1 VDQLPGSYVF
11 ASITVDAQGR
21 ITAASSGSAGS
32 GTVTNVATGTGL
44 TGGPITTTG
53 TISLANTA
61 VTPGSYTYGFFT
73 VDQQGR
79 LTAASSGTS
88 PVTSVSTGTG
98 LTGGP
103 ITSTGTIS
111 LANTAVTPGS
121 YVFASITVDAQGR
134 ITAASSGSA
143 GSGTVTN
150 VATGT
155 GLTGGPITTTGTI
168 SLANTAVTPG
178 SYTYGAFT
186 VDQQGRLT
194 AASSGTS
201 PVTSVATG
209 TGLTGGPITSTGTI
223 SLANT
228 AVTPGSYTFASITVD
243 QQGRI
248 TAASSGSVGSGTVT
262 NVATGTGLTGG
273 PITTTGTV
281 SLADTAVT
289 PGSYTYGAF
298 TVDQQGRLTAA
309 SSGTAPVTSIST
321 GTGLTGG
328 PITSTGTISLANTA
342 VTAGS
347 YTLASITV
355 DAQGRITAASSGSAG
370 SGTVTNI
377 ATGTGLTGGPITTTG
392 TVSLANTAV
401 TPGSYTYGAFT
412 VDQQGRLTAA
422 SSGTAPV
429 TSISTGT
436 GLTGGP
442 ITSTG
447 TISLANTAVTA
458 GSYTLASITVDAQ
471 GRLTSAS
478 SGTVTTPSLTYGI
491 FRIQTTAISS
501 SPTSAQFFTV
511 YDPATLQSSSTS
523 LTVNSVGLW
532 QFSGNGQIGI
542 DSPYTATSA
551 YLKFYIQ
558 ATLVG
563 QTLLLFPSG
572 TVAINYEFFKSY
584 QLING
589 NIISYTVELNTGTGV
604 HVAGAGSRDGQLALT
619 KISQ

>member
-1 VDQLPGSYVF
+1 MF